1 MDNLAYDYSEE
12 ELESYDDEEDY
23 ELIGGEKFMM
33 APAPTPFHG
42 SVIVRLTSMFTQYID
57 SHSVKAAV
65 FGDNTDVFLSNKDHF
80 KPDVSVVCDPNV
92 IVWNKA
98 IIGVPDLVVEVL
110 SESTMKNDLGRKK
123 DAYEKYGVREYWIV
137 DPWSQRIDVYLLENN
152 KFTSGGIYKV
162 QTKDTE
168 LKSEIKVSI
177 FDDLTIDLCKVFKR
191 WFDD

>member
-33 APAPTPFHG
+33 APAPTPIHG
-42 SVIVRLTSMFTQYID
+42 TIAGKIYTFFANYIITRNAR
-57 SHSVKAAV
+57 AAV